1 MHSQSAGQTC
11 RPGGE
16 FENWRR
22 MLQLLHPLYGHDSL
36 RSEQAYL
43 SDLVSTTGQPPENI
57 ITSMRRWIGSSKPSF
72 FSREGRKFTR
82 MHLELRRQ
90 DILIHTD
97 NAFSRDFLPPD
108 SGRAAAAFSALI
120 RYFHAYMATSPG
132 PCASLSL
139 ALSFYLSFLTIHP
152 FTDGNGRTARFFF
165 GACASVLEERS
176 PTAILGLALMHRN
189 RGSMFHATAKIA
201 RLGDFTPFGNLFRD
215 SLLLAES
222 IFADDIQA
230 ISCNRAGSYP
240 SDAELSA
247 LMNIRSRLNANIRI

>member
-1 MHSQSAGQTC
+1 MHSQSARQPF
-11 RPGGE
+11 RPSGE
-16 FENWRR
+16 FANWQR

-43 SDLVSTTGQPPENI
+43 SDLVSTTGQAPENT

-82 MHLELRRQ
+82 MDLELRRQ

-97 NAFSRDFLPPD
+97 NVFSRDFLPPD
-108 SGRAAAAFSALI
+108 SRRAAAAFSTLI
-120 RYFHAYMATSPG
+120 RYFHAYMAKSPG
-132 PCASLSL
+132 PYSSLSL

-165 GACASVLEERS
+165 GACVSVLEEKS
-176 PTAILGLALMHRN
+176 PPAILGLALMHRN
-189 RGSMFHATAKIA
+189 QGSMFHATAKIA
-201 RLGDFTPFGNLFRD
+201 RLGDFIPFGNLFKD
-215 SLLLAES
+215 SLLLADS
-222 IFADDIQA
+222 MFADDIQA
-230 ISCNRAGSYP
+230 ISCNRAENYP

>member
-1 MHSQSAGQTC
+1 MHSQSARQPC

-16 FENWRR
+16 FANWRR

-43 SDLVSTTGQPPENI
+43 SDLVSTTAQDPENI

-72 FSREGRKFTR
+72 FSKEGRKFSR
-82 MHLELRRQ
+82 MDLELRRK

-97 NAFSRDFLPPD
+97 NVFSRDFLPPD
-108 SGRAAAAFSALI
+108 PRRAAAAFSALI

-132 PCASLSL
+132 PYASLSL

-165 GACASVLEERS
+165 GACTSVLEEKS
-176 PTAILGLALMHRN
+176 PPLILGLALMHRN

-201 RLGDFTPFGNLFRD
+201 RLGDFTPFVDLFRD
-215 SLLLAES
+215 SLLLAGS
-222 IFADDIQA
+222 MFADDIQE
-230 ISCNRAGSYP
+230 ISCNRAGNHP